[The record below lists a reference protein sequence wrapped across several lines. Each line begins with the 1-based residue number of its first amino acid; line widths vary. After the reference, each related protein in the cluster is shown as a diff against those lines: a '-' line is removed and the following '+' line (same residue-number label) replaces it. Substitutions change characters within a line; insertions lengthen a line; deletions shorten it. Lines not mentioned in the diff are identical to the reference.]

1 MIKNLVF
8 SGGGVKGY
16 SFIGCLRALEELKIL
31 GNIEAISA
39 TSVGALFSILYI
51 IGYDSKELEQ
61 IFTNINIDNLQN
73 FEILNFKNNYGF
85 DNGENMMK
93 FLKVLFIEKGFDI
106 NITFLEL
113 YQKTK
118 IKFIVTG
125 TNISKQK
132 INYFNYEDN
141 PDMEILMAL
150 RITMSIPIIYE
161 YVTYN
166 NNIYV
171 DGGLLDDY
179 PIDYFR
185 KDANNTIG
193 FLMYDYSETLN
204 IEKLDEYLYSFLFCL
219 LKKVNKFKKKIYKE
233 NTIIIKQDKVGI
245 IDFNLSLEDKKELFN
260 LVYNNIMNFLKKIKN
275 LKKIN
280 DNQMIEILDYIN
292 N

>member
-125 TNISKQK
+125 T
-132 INYFNYEDN
+132 
-141 PDMEILMAL
+141 
-150 RITMSIPIIYE
+150 
-161 YVTYN
+161 
-166 NNIYV
+166 
-171 DGGLLDDY
+171 
-179 PIDYFR
+179 
-185 KDANNTIG
+185 
-193 FLMYDYSETLN
+193 
-204 IEKLDEYLYSFLFCL
+204 
-219 LKKVNKFKKKIYKE
+219 
-233 NTIIIKQDKVGI
+233 
-245 IDFNLSLEDKKELFN
+245 
-260 LVYNNIMNFLKKIKN
+260 
-275 LKKIN
+275 
-280 DNQMIEILDYIN
+280 YI
-292 N
+292 

>member
-16 SFIGCLRALEELKIL
+16 SFIGCLKALEEL
-31 GNIEAISA
+31 NITQEIKAISS
-39 TSVGALFSILYI
+39 TSIGSLFSILFI
-51 IGYDSKELEQ
+51 IGYKSKELEQ
-61 IFTNINIDNLQN
+61 IFSNIDFNNLQN

-85 DNGENMMK
+85 DNGDNIIK
-93 FLKVLFIEKGFDI
+93 FLQVLLTEKKIDPE
-106 NITFLEL
+106 ITFLQLFE
-113 YQKTK
+113 KTK
-118 IKFIVTG
+118 IKFIITG

-132 INYFNYEDN
+132 IVYFNYKTY
-141 PDMEILMAL
+141 PDMKVLTAL

-161 YVTYN
+161 YIRFEDD
-166 NNIYV
+166 IYV

-185 KDANNTIG
+185 KEASETIG

-219 LKKVNKFKKKIYKE
+219 LKKVNKFKKKIYKK
-233 NTIIIKQDKVGI
+233 NTILIKQNKVGT
-245 IDFNLSLEDKKELFN
+245 IDFNISKEDKIELFE
-260 LVYNNIMNFLKKIKN
+260 LGYISTKEFFKEKLDLEINNDKFT
-275 LKKIN
+275 
-280 DNQMIEILDYIN
+280 EILDLIN

>member
-1 MIKNLVF
+1 
-8 SGGGVKGY
+8 
-16 SFIGCLRALEELKIL
+16 
-31 GNIEAISA
+31 
-39 TSVGALFSILYI
+39 
-51 IGYDSKELEQ
+51 
-61 IFTNINIDNLQN
+61 
-73 FEILNFKNNYGF
+73 
-85 DNGENMMK
+85 
-93 FLKVLFIEKGFDI
+93 
-106 NITFLEL
+106 
-113 YQKTK
+113 
-118 IKFIVTG
+118 
-125 TNISKQK
+125 
-132 INYFNYEDN
+132 
-141 PDMEILMAL
+141 MAL

-260 LVYNNIMNFLKKIKN
+260 LGYNNTMNFLKKKKN